1 MLVQYFYS
9 NDSLFKENYFLK
21 FIIGVIA
28 QITTDF
34 NNNRIP
40 TTI

>member
-1 MLVQYFYS
+1 MMVQYFYN

-28 QITTDF
+28 QITDF

>member
-21 FIIGVIA
+21 SIIGVIA
-28 QITTDF
+28 QITTYF
-34 NNNRIP
+34 NKNRIP
-40 TTI
+40 TAI